1 MSTFQNILVIRLD
14 RMGDLV
20 CSTPFLRTLRNNT
33 PGANITLLLR
43 PYTEELLRGCS
54 FVDELWTWPAEKDQR
69 AKVLREIREKKFDL
83 AIALSP
89 LSEAYRIAS
98 RSGADERAGYVY
110 KSRLMPLLLS
120 SFMLTKRAVLDI
132 EGALRRGE
140 TVPHEVEQAMSL
152 APLLGLSSIE
162 WEMDLCLSGEEKAFA
177 ASFLSEKKSAQDFLI
192 GLHLHAGWFR
202 TGWTLEDFHFL
213 LRSIKTGFPDS
224 SILVT
229 CGPQEKELAETL
241 TPRLPP
247 GIIMAEAL
255 PPRRWAALIA
265 SCRAFVSLDT
275 GATHLAAAFKVPTVC
290 LFQPE
295 TFRLCSRQWAP
306 WRVPCSI
313 LKLTSPEKNRGEIV
327 RALENLLPS
336 KVQD

>member
-54 FVDELWTWPAEKDQR
+54 FSDELLVWPAEKDNR
-69 AKVLREIREKKFDL
+69 AKTIREIREKKFDL

-98 RSGADERAGYVY
+98 RSGAGERAGYVY

-120 SFMLTKRAVLDI
+120 TFMLTKRAVLDI

-140 TVPHEVEQAMSL
+140 PIPHEVEQAMSL
-152 APLLGLSSIE
+152 APLLGFSLIE
-162 WEMDLCLSGEEKAFA
+162 WEMDLCLSSEEKAFA
-177 ASFLSEKKSAQDFLI
+177 ATFLLEKKSAQSSLI
-192 GLHLHAGWFR
+192 GLHLNAGWFK
-202 TGWTLEDFHFL
+202 TGWTSEDLRLL
-213 LRSIKTGFPDS
+213 LRDIRTGFPAS
-224 SILVT
+224 SILLT
-229 CGPQEKELAETL
+229 CGPQEKELAESMAPIL
-241 TPRLPP
+241 EP
-247 GIIMAEAL
+247 GIILAEAL
-255 PPRRWAALIA
+255 LPRRWAALIA

-275 GATHLAAAFKVPTVC
+275 GAAHLAAAFKVPTVC

-295 TFRLCSRQWAP
+295 TFQLCSRQWAP

-313 LKLTSPEKNRGEIV
+313 LKLGSPEKNRGEIIK
-327 RALENLLPS
+327 ALENLLPS
-336 KVQD
+336 KI

>member
-14 RMGDLV
+14 RMGDIV

-33 PGANITLLLR
+33 PGAGITLLLR

-54 FVDELWTWPAEKDQR
+54 FSDELWTWPAENDKR
-69 AKVLREIREKKFDL
+69 AGTLREIRGKKFDL

-89 LSEAYRIAS
+89 LGEAYRIAF
-98 RSGADERAGYVY
+98 RSGARVRAGYVY
-110 KSRLMPLLLS
+110 KSRLMPRLLS
-120 SFMLTKRAVLDI
+120 SFMLNKRAVLDV

-140 TVPHEVEQAMSL
+140 PIPHEVEQAMSL

-177 ASFLSEKKSAQDFLI
+177 ATFLSEKKSAQGFLI

-202 TGWTLEDFHFL
+202 TGWTRQDLYLL
-213 LRSIKTGFPDS
+213 LRDIKAGFPAS
-224 SILVT
+224 SILLT
-229 CGPQEKELAETL
+229 CGPQEKELVETL
-241 TPRLPP
+241 APLPEP
-247 GIIMAEAL
+247 GIILAEAL

-265 SCRAFVSLDT
+265 SCQAFISLDT

-295 TFRLCSRQWAP
+295 TFQLCSRQWAP
-306 WRVPCSI
+306 WRVPCST
-313 LKLTSPEKNRGEIV
+313 LTLGSPEKNRGEIV
-327 RALENLLPS
+327 KALENLLPS
-336 KVQD
+336 KI